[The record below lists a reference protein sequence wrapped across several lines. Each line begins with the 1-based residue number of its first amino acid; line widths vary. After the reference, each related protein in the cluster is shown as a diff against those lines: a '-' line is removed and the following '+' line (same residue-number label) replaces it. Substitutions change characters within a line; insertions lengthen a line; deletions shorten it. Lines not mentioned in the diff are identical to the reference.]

1 VKPKDLVFATIGES
15 VLILVVAA
23 IGFGA
28 HMPFLFPSLGPTAYE
43 QVEKPNSQ
51 SAKLYNV
58 VVGHF
63 IALAAGFAALW
74 LLNAWN
80 APKVAQAGFVSSPRL
95 WAVVL
100 AVAMTTFVTL
110 LLKASQPAALATA
123 VVISLG
129 AMQTRRDALAIVVGV
144 LILAAIGE
152 PVRRLCAKAGVGK

>member
-1 VKPKDLVFATIGES
+1 
-15 VLILVVAA
+15 
-23 IGFGA
+23 
-28 HMPFLFPSLGPTAYE
+28 M
-43 QVEKPNSQ
+43 
-51 SAKLYNV
+51 
-58 VVGHF
+58 
-63 IALAAGFAALW
+63 
-74 LLNAWN
+74 
-80 APKVAQAGFVSSPRL
+80 AQAGFVSSPRL